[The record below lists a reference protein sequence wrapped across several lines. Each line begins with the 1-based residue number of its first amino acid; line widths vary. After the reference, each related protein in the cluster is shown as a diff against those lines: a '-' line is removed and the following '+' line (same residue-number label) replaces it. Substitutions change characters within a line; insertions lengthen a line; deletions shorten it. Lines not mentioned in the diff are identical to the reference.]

1 MILLTPGPL
10 TTRLSTR
17 QAMLADWGSRDGAFA
32 ALTANLRDRLVQIV
46 HGEKTHVAVPIQGS
60 GTFAVEA
67 ALQTL
72 LGANDKLLVLANG
85 VYGERM
91 ASIAHRL
98 GRKVEIRRWPQ
109 SSPVDAQEVKAIL
122 ARDAAITHVGLVHC
136 ETTTGLLN
144 PLAQV
149 AQIVAEAKRHLILDA
164 MSSFGAIDIDVRK
177 PPICAVLSSSN
188 KCLESVPGIAFAVV
202 DKELLS
208 LSSANSSST
217 SLDLHLQWQEFER
230 SGQWRFTPPVQV
242 VAATVEALEALDREG
257 GPQARLARYRDNLS
271 TLLAGMR
278 ALGFRP
284 YLEDCIQ
291 SPIIATFRSPEF
303 WPLHD
308 RVFRFNDFYSAVAK
322 GGFLLYPGKLTGED
336 TFRIGCIGNVAKAD
350 FEELL
355 HVIADVLGRP
365 YATEG
370 LADRTG
376 SGDQAGGG

>member
-17 QAMLADWGSRDGAFA
+17 QAMLADWGSRDGTFA

-67 ALQTL
+67 VLQTL
-72 LGANDKLLVLANG
+72 LGRDDKLLVLSNG

-98 GRKVEIRRWPQ
+98 GRKVEIRRWPH
-109 SSPVDAQEVKAIL
+109 SSQVEAQEVKAML
-122 ARDAAITHVGLVHC
+122 VRDAAITHVGLVHC

-149 AQIVAEAKRHLILDA
+149 AEIVTEVKRHLILDA
-164 MSSFGAIDIDVRK
+164 MSSFGAIDIDVRE
-177 PPICAVLSSSN
+177 PPISAVLSSSN
-188 KCLESVPGIAFAVV
+188 KCLEGVPGIAFAVV

-208 LSSANSSST
+208 RSSANSSST

-257 GPQARLARYRDNLS
+257 GPQARLARYQENFS
-271 TLLAGMR
+271 ILLTGMK
-278 ALGFRP
+278 ALGFRL
-284 YLEDCIQ
+284 YLDESVQ
-291 SPIIATFRSPEF
+291 APIIATFRSPEF
-303 WPLHD
+303 WPSRD
-308 RVFRFNDFYSAVAK
+308 GVFRFDDFYAAVARR
-322 GGFLLYPGKLTGED
+322 GFLIYPGKLTSDE
-336 TFRIGCIGNVAKAD
+336 TFRIGCIGNVSKSD

-355 HVIADVLGRP
+355 RVIADLLG
-365 YATEG
+365 ASEG
-370 LADRTG
+370 PTGRTG
-376 SGDQAGGG
+376 SGDQAGGD